1 MVAAD
6 RAMIH
11 TKGRKPQTKT
21 HWSNTMSKGTT
32 EKPMTMFDAL
42 HAFLGPMHAHYGR
55 LIDEWAHDA
64 PVTIIFGSGG
74 DDGGY
79 KYKTTMGAIQDLDRA
94 HQAAF
99 EAREARA
106 AKKAVGTLI

>member
-1 MVAAD
+1 
-6 RAMIH
+6 
-11 TKGRKPQTKT
+11 
-21 HWSNTMSKGTT
+21 MSKGTT

-106 AKKAVGTLI
+106 AKKAIRGERDA